1 MMVRAAIYARVSTPN
16 QARAQ
21 TIAQQVERLR
31 QRVSE
36 QGGQLQEQHVF
47 LDDGQSGASLNRP
60 GLDHLRD
67 AVRSREIDRVFITAP
82 DRLARNYVH
91 QIILMDEFT
100 HYGCE
105 VEFLDR
111 PMSQDPHDKLVLQ
124 IRGAVAEYERELIAD
139 RMRRGRQAKY
149 RSGMLLPWTRPPYGY
164 RLGLERPRD
173 PAQVSLENHQSS
185 VVETIYDLY
194 VNEGFSL
201 WQLAKHLQQQGF
213 PTPSGKQVW
222 SLSTL
227 RAILRQPAYT
237 GQVYAQR
244 YQYRAACIRRSAT
257 HPLGTPHRTAAE
269 LPVEDWIFVATIP
282 AIISQDLFEA
292 AQARLAQNKSFAQ
305 RNNHAHHYLLR
316 ALVSCGRCQAACSCR
331 ASGGGKYTYYVCAG
345 KTPAIRSR
353 HAQKCA
359 SRFAPAQQLDE
370 LGSVDISA

>member
-1 MMVRAAIYARVSTPN
+1 MIVRAAIYARVSTPN

-21 TIAQQVERLR
+21 TIAQQVERLK

-36 QGGQLQEQHVF
+36 QGGQLLDQHVF
-47 LDDGQSGASLNRP
+47 LDDGHSGASLNRP
-60 GLDHLRD
+60 GLDQLRD

-91 QIILMDEFT
+91 QIILLDEFT
-100 HYGCE
+100 RCGCE

-149 RSGMLLPWTRPPYGY
+149 RSGMLLPWTRPSYGY

-173 PAQVSLENHQSS
+173 PAQVGLENQQAL

-201 WQLAKHLQQQGF
+201 WQLAKHLQQQGI

-244 YQYRAACIRRSAT
+244 YQYRTARIRRSAT
-257 HPLGTPHRTAAE
+257 HPLGTPHGTAVE
-269 LPVEDWIFVATIP
+269 LPVEDWIFVTNIP
-282 AIISQDLFEA
+282 AIISQVSGSAKDSPPLI
-292 AQARLAQNKSFAQ
+292 
-305 RNNHAHHYLLR
+305 
-316 ALVSCGRCQAACSCR
+316 AL
-331 ASGGGKYTYYVCAG
+331 
-345 KTPAIRSR
+345 
-353 HAQKCA
+353 
-359 SRFAPAQQLDE
+359 
-370 LGSVDISA
+370 